1 MSADTVLISVVM
13 TIFSRSSYMEEA
25 VRSILNQTY
34 KKIEFL
40 IIVEHGADSQAV
52 AMLEQLAREDGRI
65 RLLYN
70 PRRLGLAE
78 SLNFGIREARGK
90 YIARM
95 DDDDVSLPQRLKKQL
110 TYMESHE
117 EVGLCGTLQISITP
131 HKTDITTAPVE
142 AESLKSE
149 MLFGCQLSHTSVMFR
164 RELFLANGWFYNP
177 AKLAEDYDLWMRIL
191 NKTKMVNLAE
201 PLVKHRFGF
210 GNLSLD
216 KGEALAEEFNQA
228 IQHNL
233 QCYLGINCSSYPKEI
248 FCSWRRFPENKT
260 EEEMAKL
267 LTKHLD
273 LLLEM
278 EKKNRIRAFAEAS
291 AFMGMLMHRF
301 RWFYKEIVRR
311 TGKAEFFACIVE
323 PYRLKPEMEFWEN
336 LVALV
341 EIMMNENK
349 QCSLSLPDR
358 SVVDMCLNAVS
369 E

>member
-1 MSADTVLISVVM
+1 
-13 TIFSRSSYMEEA
+13 
-25 VRSILNQTY
+25 
-34 KKIEFL
+34 
-40 IIVEHGADSQAV
+40 
-52 AMLEQLAREDGRI
+52 
-65 RLLYN
+65 
-70 PRRLGLAE
+70 
-78 SLNFGIREARGK
+78 
-90 YIARM
+90 
-95 DDDDVSLPQRLKKQL
+95 
-110 TYMESHE
+110 
-117 EVGLCGTLQISITP
+117 
-131 HKTDITTAPVE
+131 
-142 AESLKSE
+142 
-149 MLFGCQLSHTSVMFR
+149 MFR

-291 AFMGMLMHRF
+291 AFTGMLMHRF

-349 QCSLSLPDR
+349 QCSLSLPDQ